1 MKRILTG
8 LQPSGELTLGSLIG
22 SISQMV
28 KYQDEYESF
37 MFVPDMHAITVKQ
50 DPKLL
55 KERIIKNV
63 ALYIACGLDPKK
75 NTIYI
80 QSENLYHTNL
90 IMGIRMPY
98 LYRRSISY
106 DPVQRQIKKTRKR
119 NSRFIYI
126 SHSNG
131 FRYLII

>member
-55 KERIIKNV
+55 KERIIKERRK
-63 ALYIACGLDPKK
+63 CKRF
-75 NTIYI
+75 
-80 QSENLYHTNL
+80 NLSL
-90 IMGIRMPY
+90 ISCKILAQPA
-98 LYRRSISY
+98 
-106 DPVQRQIKKTRKR
+106 
-119 NSRFIYI
+119 
-126 SHSNG
+126 
-131 FRYLII
+131 

>member
-55 KERIIKNV
+55 KERIINGRKV
-63 ALYIACGLDPKK
+63 TPGSVSFVPSVGGLTIASVVVRELL
-75 NTIYI
+75 
-80 QSENLYHTNL
+80 E
-90 IMGIRMPY
+90 R
-98 LYRRSISY
+98 
-106 DPVQRQIKKTRKR
+106 
-119 NSRFIYI
+119 
-126 SHSNG
+126 
-131 FRYLII
+131 